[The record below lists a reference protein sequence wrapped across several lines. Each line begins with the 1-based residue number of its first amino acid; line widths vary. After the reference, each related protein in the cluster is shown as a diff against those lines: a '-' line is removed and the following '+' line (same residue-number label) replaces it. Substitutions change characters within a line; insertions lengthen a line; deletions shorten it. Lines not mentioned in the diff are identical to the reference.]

1 LKKNFCLKTIS
12 LWELALRQSSSSNL
26 VTLNRY
32 DIYAAPVPSVRQLWK
47 NLNVENQ
54 TIEIIAEGFTDAK
67 AWCLGFEFSYA
78 NSESMN
84 CRIIPTS
91 SEISQSKLL
100 EQVGF
105 LPPLSGLAAKE
116 DKLEIGS
123 IRARIGEGRTADVL
137 RNLCW
142 LVAKQQDNWK
152 QLTDLIY
159 QLFQVQ
165 LDPPEYNELTGQ
177 LTVTYKEFNQQYSM
191 DLANAGRGFQQILLL
206 FAYVYF
212 TKNTILLVDEPDS
225 HLEILRQKDIYN
237 RLSSLVKSQESQLII
252 ATHSEAIL
260 NEAADTDTI
269 VGFLGTP
276 HIVNNKKQLVKALT
290 SIGFEQYLLAEQTK
304 FVIYLEG
311 STDLLMLI
319 AWAKVLNHPALSYL
333 TNNPFIKYVAN
344 NTSDARNHFYGLK
357 EAIPDLKAIA
367 LYDRINNRLQSTDLK
382 EIMWQRREIENYFL
396 GKSFLKKNI
405 CLKTNSR
412 SNRKIY

>member
-1 LKKNFCLKTIS
+1 
-12 LWELALRQSSSSNL
+12 
-26 VTLNRY
+26 
-32 DIYAAPVPSVRQLWK
+32 
-47 NLNVENQ
+47 
-54 TIEIIAEGFTDAK
+54 
-67 AWCLGFEFSYA
+67 
-78 NSESMN
+78 
-84 CRIIPTS
+84 
-91 SEISQSKLL
+91 
-100 EQVGF
+100 

-260 NEAADTDTI
+260 NEAADSDTI
-269 VGFLGTP
+269 VEF
-276 HIVNNKKQLVKALT
+276 
-290 SIGFEQYLLAEQTK
+290 
-304 FVIYLEG
+304 
-311 STDLLMLI
+311 
-319 AWAKVLNHPALSYL
+319 
-333 TNNPFIKYVAN
+333 
-344 NTSDARNHFYGLK
+344 
-357 EAIPDLKAIA
+357 
-367 LYDRINNRLQSTDLK
+367 
-382 EIMWQRREIENYFL
+382 
-396 GKSFLKKNI
+396 
-405 CLKTNSR
+405 
-412 SNRKIY
+412 